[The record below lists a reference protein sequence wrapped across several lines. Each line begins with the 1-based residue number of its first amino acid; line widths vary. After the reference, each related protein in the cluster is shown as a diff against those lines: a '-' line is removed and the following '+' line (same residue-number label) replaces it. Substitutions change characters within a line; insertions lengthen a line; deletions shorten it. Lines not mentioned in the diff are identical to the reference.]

1 MSRVKRVRLA
11 SVLFAALLAFL
22 VAGCGGAGSPGGA
35 AEVAPADAAFYLVVD
50 ADFEGDQWDAV
61 QELASRF
68 PGGED
73 LIGRIVQE
81 IESESGEALDFEQ
94 DVDPALGPEVA
105 FVVLAPEPG
114 SDDDGT
120 VVVLTQP
127 DDEEALQRL
136 IEKGD
141 EPAVSRAVE
150 DWQAISDDDAAL
162 DRYEAAL
169 EGGRLADS
177 ERFEDAMD
185 GLDEDVLVSV
195 YGDLQRAQEAAE
207 EADSGGLG
215 SPFNSFFPGDEAPV
229 FGGTAR
235 AEGDGARFDGQLVY
249 SGDVED
255 TPFSVEPYDPELPEQ
270 VPGDVLA
277 YLSFNDLERAISAYR
292 DTIAEADPE
301 FERGIGMAE
310 AFLGVSIE
318 EDIAPLFAGEG
329 AVYVRQGALIPEVT
343 LVTEVEDEEQAVGTL
358 DDVVAGIGAFVGTG
372 QPESR
377 EVDGVEVREVPISP
391 PFSLS
396 YAAFDGLL
404 VVTTSADG
412 IADLRADEDRLADDE
427 AYQDALDR
435 AGVPGE
441 TSGFAYVDLE
451 ETLPLLFGF
460 AEVGLGETPDARR
473 YTDPLTSLVVWGD
486 QEGST
491 QSFSVFVGIE

>member
-1 MSRVKRVRLA
+1 VRLFLA
-11 SVLFAALLAFL
+11 LSTALLAL
-22 VAGCGGAGSPGGA
+22 LAAGCGGAGAPGGA
-35 AEVAPADAAFYLVVD
+35 AEVAPADAAFYLVAD
-50 ADFEGDQWDAV
+50 TDFEGDQWDAV

-81 IESESGEALDFEQ
+81 IESASDEPLDFEQ
-94 DVDPALGPEVA
+94 DVDPALGPQMAV
-105 FVVLAPEPG
+105 VVLAPEPN

-127 DDEEALQRL
+127 DDEEAMQRL

-150 DWQAISDDDAAL
+150 DWHAISEDEAAL
-162 DRYEAAL
+162 DRFEAAL

-177 ERFEDAMD
+177 ERFADAMD

-195 YGDLQRAQEAAE
+195 YGDLQTVQDAADIG
-207 EADSGGLG
+207 AG
-215 SPFNSFFPGDEAPV
+215 SPADPFEAFFPGDEAPV
-229 FGGTAR
+229 FGGTVR
-235 AEGDGARFDGQLVY
+235 AEGDGARLDGQLVY
-249 SGDVED
+249 AGDVED
-255 TPFSVEPYDPELPEQ
+255 TPFSVEPYNAELPEQ

-277 YLSFNDLERAISAYR
+277 YLSFNELERAISAYR
-292 DTIAEADPE
+292 DAIAETDPD
-301 FERGIGMAE
+301 FERGLGMAE
-310 AFLGVSIE
+310 GFLGVSLE
-318 EDIAPLFAGEG
+318 EDIAPLFTGEG
-329 AVYVRQGALIPEVT
+329 AVYVRRGALIPEVT

-358 DDVVAGIGAFVGTG
+358 DDVVAGLGTFVGVG
-372 QPESR
+372 EPERR

-412 IADLRADEDRLADDE
+412 IADLRADEDRLSDDE
-427 AYQDALDR
+427 AFQDALDR

-451 ETLPLLFGF
+451 EALPLLFGF
-460 AEVGLGETPDARR
+460 AEVGLGETSEAQQ
-473 YTDPLTSLVVWGD
+473 YTEPLTSLVAWGEQD
-486 QEGST
+486 GST

>member
-1 MSRVKRVRLA
+1 MSRVKRVRVFLA
-11 SVLFAALLAFL
+11 LFTAVSVLL

-35 AEVAPADAAFYLVVD
+35 AEVVPADVAFYAVVD
-50 ADFEGDQWDAV
+50 TEFEGDQWDAV
-61 QELASRF
+61 QELAAKF

-73 LIGRIVQE
+73 LMGRIVEE
-81 IESESGEALDFEQ
+81 IEADGELDFEE
-94 DVDPALGPEVA
+94 DVEPALGPDVA
-105 FVVLAPEPG
+105 FAVLDFETDVAGNPPF
-114 SDDDGT
+114 
-120 VVVLTQP
+120 VVLTQP
-127 DDEEALQRL
+127 DDEAAFRRI
-136 IEKGD
+136 IERDPDPGVVR
-141 EPAVSRAVE
+141 EIE
-150 DWQAISDDDAAL
+150 GWQAAAMDEDVL
-162 DRYEAAL
+162 DRFQAAL
-169 EGGRLADS
+169 EGGRLSDS
-177 ERFEDAMD
+177 GRFEDAME
-185 GLDEDVLVSV
+185 GLDEDVLASA
-195 YGDLQRAQEAAE
+195 YADLQRAQEAAE
-207 EADSGGLG
+207 AESEGQPD
-215 SPFNSFFPGDEAPV
+215 PFDAFFPGGEAPV

-235 AEGDGARFDGQLVY
+235 AEGDGARLDGQLVY
-249 SGDVED
+249 AEDVAD
-255 TPFSVEPYDPELPEQ
+255 TPFSVEPYDAELPDQ

-292 DTIAEADPE
+292 DTVAEMDPD
-301 FERGIGMAE
+301 FERGLGMAE
-310 AFLGVSIE
+310 GFLGVSLE

-427 AYQDALDR
+427 AFEDALDR
-435 AGVPGE
+435 AEVPGE
-441 TSGFAYVDLE
+441 TSGFAYVDLDE
-451 ETLPLLFGF
+451 ALPLLFGF
-460 AEVGLGETPDARR
+460 AEAGLGETSDARQ
-473 YTDPLTSLVVWGD
+473 YTDPLTSLVFWGD